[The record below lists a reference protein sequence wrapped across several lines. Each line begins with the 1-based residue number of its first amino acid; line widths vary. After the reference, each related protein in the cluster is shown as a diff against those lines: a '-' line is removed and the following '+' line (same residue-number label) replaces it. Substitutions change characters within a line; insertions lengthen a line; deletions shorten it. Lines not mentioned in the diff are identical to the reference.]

1 MLMDNVSNLRLAD
14 LILDQ
19 SRFSNKLNGHHSVH
33 FLFPIIFILRIFC
46 LIPQHIQVKKKSKGQ
61 MYCQEKKN
69 RNTAGQHT
77 KLYTYQQEEST
88 FGKIKT
94 YLDYFLILILW

>member
-61 MYCQEKKN
+61 MYCQEKKIG
-69 RNTAGQHT
+69 T
-77 KLYTYQQEEST
+77 L
-88 FGKIKT
+88 
-94 YLDYFLILILW
+94 LDNIQSYILISKKNQLLEK

>member
-46 LIPQHIQVKKKSKGQ
+46 LIPQHIQVKKNLKDK
-61 MYCQEKKN
+61 CIAKK
-69 RNTAGQHT
+69 
-77 KLYTYQQEEST
+77 K
-88 FGKIKT
+88 K
-94 YLDYFLILILW
+94 